1 MPDTY
6 NMKEAQAG
14 LTQLCRS
21 GKRFVIANRNRPVVV
36 AMPVEDFE
44 ALMETLDV
52 LADPA
57 AMKAVQSA
65 RKDKTK
71 YRPLDLD
78 DENFGL

>member
-65 RKDKTK
+65 RKGATQ
-71 YRPLDLD
+71 YRQLDLD

>member
-71 YRPLDLD
+71 YRLLDLD

>member
-1 MPDTY
+1 MDLGRLPSC
-6 NMKEAQAG
+6 KAG
-14 LTQLCRS
+14 LTKLCRS
-21 GKRFVIANRNRPVVV
+21 GKRFVIANRNRQVVV

-57 AMKAVQSA
+57 AMKAIQSA
-65 RKDKTK
+65 RNGEST
-71 YRPLDLD
+71 YRQLDLN

>member
-1 MPDTY
+1 
-6 NMKEAQAG
+6 MKEAQAG

-21 GKRFVIANRNRPVVV
+21 GKRFVIANRNRPVMV

-57 AMKAVQSA
+57 AMKAVRSA
-65 RKDKTK
+65 RKGENK

>member
-1 MPDTY
+1 
-6 NMKEAQAG
+6 MKEAQAG

-57 AMKAVQSA
+57 AMKAIQAA
-65 RKDKTK
+65 RKGGTP
-71 YRPLDLD
+71 YRALDLD
-78 DENFGL
+78 DENFGI

>member
-1 MPDTY
+1 MPDIY
-6 NMKEAQAG
+6 NTKEAQAG
-14 LTQLCRS
+14 LTKLFRS

-36 AMPVEDFE
+36 AMPIEDFE

-57 AMKAVQSA
+57 LMKAIQSS
-65 RKDKTK
+65 RNGESS
-71 YRPLDLD
+71 YRLLDLD

>member
-14 LTQLCRS
+14 LTKLCRS

-36 AMPVEDFE
+36 AMPIEDFE

-57 AMKAVQSA
+57 AMKAIQSA
-65 RKDKTK
+65 RNGEST
-71 YRPLDLD
+71 YRQLDLD